1 MLPEEIRPV
10 LDNGVPCVLATCSA
24 DGAPNTT
31 IISQAYYVDPEHV
44 ALSFQFFSKTIRN
57 VRENPNACLC
67 LSDIVGRRIWLLQLE
82 YDHSETAGP
91 IFDEMDMQIEAIAST
106 SGMQG
111 IFKLRAADIYRVT
124 SVRRSEARRR
134 AVPMDPASDATIVE
148 RLKRELAQKTEE
160 VRVLRQVSSR
170 INTTLHLEQIYEIVL
185 HTMHDLFGFSHSLIL
200 LLDDTQDALRVVAG
214 RGYEPPPVGIRVP
227 VGVGVIGTVAQRKKM
242 MRVGNLGQQR
252 SYAAAIREQ
261 VERSGQAPACGTVP
275 ALPGLP
281 DAESQVAIPLLIE
294 ERLVGVFA
302 VESVE
307 RRVFDER
314 DETLIAIVA
323 NLSASAIHN
332 ALLYRREEQRRES
345 LEETVEVRTR
355 QLERTS
361 DELTRVQELRAKEA
375 QRREFTDIIGS
386 SRAVAEAR
394 ELLRK
399 VARSPAS
406 TILITGENGTGK
418 DLAARII
425 HDQSDRAPGPF
436 MNITCSALAEN
447 LLESELFGHE
457 RGAFTDAHRQKKG
470 LLELADGGSVF
481 LDEIGEMSL
490 TLQSKLLRFLEEKAF
505 KRVGGSQDLR
515 VDVRVI
521 AATNR
526 DLEQMVERG
535 AFREDLYYRLR
546 VLPVELPPLRERQ
559 GDVPH
564 LVRHFL
570 LQFQREFNKNVR
582 DVDAEAIAELETYD
596 WPGNVRELRNAVERA
611 VLLAEGPV
619 LRGTDFRGRSA
630 RPQRQDPSRLP
641 PAGLSFE
648 RLERSLVTQALERT
662 GWNKAKA
669 AKLLGMPRDW
679 LRYRIAKFNL
689 EPPRD

>member
-1 MLPEEIRPV
+1 
-10 LDNGVPCVLATCSA
+10 
-24 DGAPNTT
+24 
-31 IISQAYYVDPEHV
+31 
-44 ALSFQFFSKTIRN
+44 
-57 VRENPNACLC
+57 
-67 LSDIVGRRIWLLQLE
+67 
-82 YDHSETAGP
+82 
-91 IFDEMDMQIEAIAST
+91 
-106 SGMQG
+106 
-111 IFKLRAADIYRVT
+111 
-124 SVRRSEARRR
+124 
-134 AVPMDPASDATIVE
+134 
-148 RLKRELAQKTEE
+148 
-160 VRVLRQVSSR
+160 
-170 INTTLHLEQIYEIVL
+170 
-185 HTMHDLFGFSHSLIL
+185 
-200 LLDDTQDALRVVAG
+200 VAG
-214 RGYEPPPVGIRVP
+214 RGYDPLPIGARVP
-227 VGVGVIGTVAQRKKM
+227 IGVGVIGTVAQRKKM
-242 MRVGNLGQQR
+242 MRVGNLSQQR
-252 SYAAAIREQ
+252 SYAAAVRDEL
-261 VERSGQAPACGTVP
+261 ERAGRATPAGATP

-332 ALLYRREEQRRES
+332 ALLYRREEERRAS
-345 LEETVEVRTR
+345 LEVAVEERTR
-355 QLERTS
+355 QLRRTS

-375 QRREFTDIIGS
+375 QRRDFTDIVGT
-386 SRAVAEAR
+386 SRAVAATR

-418 DLAARII
+418 DLAARIV
-425 HDQSDRAPGPF
+425 HDRSERAAAPF
-436 MNITCSALAEN
+436 MNITCSALAES

-490 TLQSKLLRFLEEKAF
+490 ALQAKLLRFLEEKAF
-505 KRVGGSQDLR
+505 KRVGGSQDIR

-521 AATNR
+521 AATHR
-526 DLEQMVERG
+526 DLDKMVERG

-559 GDVPH
+559 GDIPH
-564 LVRHFL
+564 LVRFFL
-570 LQFQREFNKNVR
+570 EQFQREFNKDVR
-582 DVDAEAIAELETYD
+582 EVDAGVFAELEAYA

-619 LRGTDFRGRSA
+619 LHASDFRGLA
-630 RPQRQDPSRLP
+630 PRQERLDPARLP

-648 RLERSLVTQALERT
+648 ALERGLVTQALERA
-662 GWNKAKA
+662 GWNKTKA

-679 LRYRIAKFNL
+679 LRYRIEKFGL
-689 EPPRD
+689 SQPEE